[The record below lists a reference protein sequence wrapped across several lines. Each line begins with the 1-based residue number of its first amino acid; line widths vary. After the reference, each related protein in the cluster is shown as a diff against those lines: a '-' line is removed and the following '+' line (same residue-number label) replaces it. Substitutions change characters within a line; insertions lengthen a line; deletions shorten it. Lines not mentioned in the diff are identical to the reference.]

1 MREIVGSNPFRA
13 KKNPMLLLFVAKY
26 SIKEQESRFRLVS
39 AESEHVSELSDMST
53 RGLVIQEASTINI

>member
-1 MREIVGSNPFRA
+1 MREIVDSNPFRA

-53 RGLVIQEASTINI
+53 RGLVIQEASTMNI